1 MSVSTGDITN
11 PWNTGVIFKPFKRD
25 LWGDQSWIY
34 EELKEGKKHDQIYC
48 MKKILEN
55 VKGGILVIL
64 RDSVFLILYP
74 F

>member
-1 MSVSTGDITN
+1 MSISTGDITN
-11 PWNTGVIFKPFKRD
+11 PSDTGVIFKPFKRD
-25 LWGDQSWIY
+25 LWGDPSWIY
-34 EELKEGKKHDQIYC
+34 EELEGKNIYC

-64 RDSVFLILYP
+64 RDSVLIILYL